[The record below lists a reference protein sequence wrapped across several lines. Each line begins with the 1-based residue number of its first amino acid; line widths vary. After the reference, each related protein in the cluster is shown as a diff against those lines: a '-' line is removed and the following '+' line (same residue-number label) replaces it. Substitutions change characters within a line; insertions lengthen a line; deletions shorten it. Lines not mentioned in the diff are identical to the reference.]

1 MGLRKEKTMEDK
13 KETLEF
19 GWKYNE
25 PWRRLIINKSPDSD
39 RYIIQVYEHEWDDE
53 GNLTRR
59 DLVINAVVESLDI
72 LYKD

>member
-1 MGLRKEKTMEDK
+1 MKNEEQQTI
-13 KETLEF
+13 EF
-19 GWKYNE
+19 GWKYEE

-39 RYIIQVYEHEWDDE
+39 RYILQIYEHEWDDK

-59 DLVINAVVESLDI
+59 DLIINSVVESVDI

>member
-1 MGLRKEKTMEDK
+1 MGLRKEKTMENK

-25 PWRRLIINKSPDSD
+25 PWRKLIINKSPDSD
-39 RYIIQVYEHEWDDE
+39 RYIIQVYEHEWDGD
-53 GNLTRR
+53 GHLTRR